1 LQQTMLSCNQQSHGK
16 WILIKH
22 RMKFPF
28 FFIISTIIAFNILFT
43 GCATA
48 TETVNISGQILVNDA
63 GKVQKTGLAPIW
75 IYDATNV
82 QLTANIPLPDFGGR
96 SRKDLARIRASYPGV
111 LIVCSNYQAALDQS
125 ASAEMKYRDLNQK
138 YSDKKDALHGQTNG
152 PDFDAVKQLG
162 DETRQAMEARDRVL
176 DEGDDARELL
186 FYWFNVN
193 PGILYAGLPQP
204 LATTQTD
211 TNGNFSITLP
221 RSKNIVLVTHTEG
234 SINGQPGHYF
244 WLQPATNCQS
254 ETKFILNSTNACL
267 TKRNSELKPMMIY
280 VLLDSGN
287 GGISLGPIHRT
298 RDSQQNW
305 RQYWQQYYSQP

>member
-1 LQQTMLSCNQQSHGK
+1 LPQSAIIRKNKFKSLSHETSLPVHQ
-16 WILIKH
+16 
-22 RMKFPF
+22 FDY
-28 FFIISTIIAFNILFT
+28 IASVILFA

-48 TETVNISGQILVNDA
+48 PKTVTISGQILVSDT
-63 GKVQKTGLAPIW
+63 GKVQKAGLAPVW

-82 QLTANIPLPDFGGR
+82 QLTTQVPLPNFGGR
-96 SRKDLARIRASYPGV
+96 SRQDLTRIRKDYPAV
-111 LIVCSNYQAALDQS
+111 LSVCSNYQAALDKS
-125 ASAEMKYRDLNQK
+125 ASEEMKYRDLSQQ

-152 PDFDAVKQLG
+152 PDFDAVKELG
-162 DETRQAMEARDRVL
+162 VKTRQAMEARDRAL

-204 LATTQTD
+204 MATTQTD
-211 TNGNFSITLP
+211 TNGNFSVTLP
-221 RSKNIVLVTHTEG
+221 RSKSILIATHTEG

-244 WLQPATNCQS
+244 WLQAATKYES
-254 ETKFILNSTNACL
+254 ETKIILNNANACL
-267 TKRNSELKPMMIY
+267 EKRNSELKPMMIY

-298 RDSQQNW
+298 RDSQQRW
-305 RQYWQQYYSQP
+305 RQYWQHYYSQPY